1 MPGRTFEEIAVAL
14 YSAPLAEFVG
24 SRKARASEVDDAE
37 LDAQIRALRKPSIA
51 AWVVNVFAQERA
63 SQLGE
68 ALRLARELREAQKDL
83 DAAALAK
90 LNRDRRALTTR
101 LAGVAA
107 EVAASRGEK
116 ITPATREAVEQSISA
131 AFYDPAAAAAV
142 ASGRLVRALDPS
154 VTATDIRD
162 AVVGDLPEL
171 KDEPPQRPDEL
182 QARRARREAERL
194 LAETEKEH
202 AAAQRD
208 VEKKEAAL
216 ERLRAKKE
224 ELSERAAELEAQ
236 LTKARAE
243 ADSVNEDLPAAE
255 AERKEAN
262 KRVAAAARDADRA
275 RESLES
281 LASS

>member
-1 MPGRTFEEIAVAL
+1 MPGRTFEEIAAAL

-24 SRKARASEVDDAE
+24 SRKERASEVDDAE
-37 LDAQIRALRKPSIA
+37 LGARIRALRKPSIA
-51 AWVVNVFAQERA
+51 AWVVNVFAQQRA

-68 ALRLARELREAQKDL
+68 ALRLARELREAQEDL

-171 KDEPPQRPDEL
+171 KAEPPQQPDEL
-182 QARRARREAERL
+182 HARRARREAERL
-194 LAETEKEH
+194 LAAAEKEH
-202 AAAQRD
+202 ASAERD
-208 VEKKEAAL
+208 VAKKEAAL
-216 ERLRAKKE
+216 ERLRAKKK

-236 LTKARAE
+236 LAKTRAE
-243 ADSVNEDLPAAE
+243 AESVDEDLPAAE
-255 AERKEAN
+255 TERKEAT
-262 KRVAAAARDADRA
+262 KRVTAAARDAHHA